1 MEEKLCSK
9 YKHLLVL
16 YSKDDLPYIDDAC
29 KRDNFKNLWA
39 EMLFRFQ

>member
-16 YSKDDLPYIDDAC
+16 YSKDDLPYIDD
-29 KRDNFKNLWA
+29 NLEFVNYHHYVKWGIKIS
-39 EMLFRFQ
+39 L

>member
-16 YSKDDLPYIDDAC
+16 YSKDDLPYIDD
-29 KRDNFKNLWA
+29 NL
-39 EMLFRFQ
+39 EFVNYHHYVK